1 MPPPSELRAKA
12 GVETDHSPAHP
23 GVPGVPTVLRVLGI
37 ALVLYLAFG
46 KGFAYAG
53 VAPVFVGEVLLVT
66 VVFVALASDTALPR
80 NAAAAVA
87 ALLVGVAVVQLA
99 VDRFTAADPWLESLR
114 GVAPIYYSG
123 FAFAVY
129 ALLRRYEG
137 RAGPTAVMRAI
148 DGAFARAAPVVV
160 ALIALVLAVRL
171 LGGPSFGPTWPISG
185 GPLLISK
192 ATDIAVA
199 LSVVLPVLLA
209 PSAGFTTIRHRR
221 WLLAIWVA
229 IALVVS
235 FRSRAAL
242 GGIVIGYAV
251 GRPSLTRA
259 LRGLLA
265 VAVLLVVLGVSGL
278 TITLGR
284 QRELSFRSGVESV
297 ASLVGF
303 DDSIDNSRLTG
314 TRNWRI
320 AWWSEIWDDVTS
332 RPMVLHGYGWGD
344 NLAIRYDVV
353 PPGAD
358 RDPRV
363 LRAPH
368 NIFFSLAGR
377 GGLAV
382 AVGFVLVPILTVVR
396 SFRRRGD
403 RSVAVAGARAGISAA
418 VVVAFSDVYLESPQG
433 GIVMWT
439 LIGFLW
445 WVDAR
450 HDDGLAEASSA
461 EPERT
466 AHPRPSA
473 MTSS

>member
-12 GVETDHSPAHP
+12 GIEAGHPPAH
-23 GVPGVPTVLRVLGI
+23 PGVPTVLRVLGI

-53 VAPVFVGEVLLVT
+53 VAPVFLGELLLVT
-66 VVFVALASDTALPR
+66 VVFVALGSDTALPR
-80 NAAAAVA
+80 NAAAAIA
-87 ALLVGVAVVQLA
+87 ALLVGVALVQLA

-129 ALLRRYEG
+129 ALLRRYEAS
-137 RAGPTAVMRAI
+137 AGHRAVMRAI
-148 DGAFARAAPVVV
+148 EGASAGAAPVVV
-160 ALIALVLAVRL
+160 VLIALVLLMRL

-185 GPLLISK
+185 GPLLITK

-199 LSVVLPVLLA
+199 LSVVLPALLA
-209 PSAGFTTIRHRR
+209 RRAGPTTLRHRR
-221 WLLAIWVA
+221 WLLAVWVA

-242 GGIVIGYAV
+242 GGLVIGYAV
-251 GRPSLTRA
+251 ARPSLARA

-265 VAVLLVVLGVSGL
+265 IAVLLVVLYVSGL

-284 QRELSFRSGVESV
+284 QRELSFRSGVDSV
-297 ASLVGF
+297 ASLVGI
-303 DDSIDNSRLTG
+303 DEGIDNSRLTG

-377 GGLAV
+377 AGLAV
-382 AVGFVLVPILTVVR
+382 AVGFVLVPILTVAR
-396 SFRRRGD
+396 SFRRRGQHD
-403 RSVAVAGARAGISAA
+403 RSFAIDGARAGIAAA

-445 WVDAR
+445 WVDAA
-450 HDDGLAEASSA
+450 HDYGVAETSSA
-461 EPERT
+461 EPEHTPHR
-466 AHPRPSA
+466 RPSA
-473 MTSS
+473 TTSS